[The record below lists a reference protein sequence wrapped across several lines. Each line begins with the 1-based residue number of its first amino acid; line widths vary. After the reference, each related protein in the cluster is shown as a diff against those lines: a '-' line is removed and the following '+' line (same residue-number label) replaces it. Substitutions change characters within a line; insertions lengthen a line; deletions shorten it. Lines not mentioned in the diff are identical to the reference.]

1 MIPDVQVR
9 PGDATD
15 HLDWIAQ
22 DIIRRKPDVIVCI
35 GDFYDLPSLSK
46 YSPAGSLEKENSRV
60 IDDIDAG
67 DAAMSRLTYPI
78 WQEVNRIRDNKKKQ
92 WKPRMVFTFGNHE
105 ARADRFASEDARFQ
119 GLVGTGLISVESYG
133 FERVP
138 FEQPIEIDGV
148 WYCHYWKNA
157 NSPKPIG
164 GTIDN
169 RLNKLGFS
177 FVQGHEQGKRY
188 GNRPLPNGRTIHGIV
203 AGSCLTPDHKVLT
216 ADLRYVPLGDIKA
229 GDQLISFDE
238 EAPQDGKRSRR
249 YKTGTVEAVRLD
261 EDEVFAVTLSTGKVF
276 KVTADHQWLVRKGGT
291 GASWLRT
298 DQLKPLG
305 AHPNGKTHVPILMD
319 EWETGESFEHGWLSG
334 LYDGEGCLY
343 ARETTGG
350 CSMQLTVHQKRGYVF
365 DRACDWMK
373 RVFGLELLAH
383 TAQKRDVAGLTI
395 KGGRRGIARVL
406 GTLRPV
412 RLLAKF
418 KPEFLSRIHMKEF
431 AHVVSVEPIGRQQIV
446 RIAIDAK
453 TMVVEGYGHHNCY
466 LGVEGYRGPQGSNE
480 WRGTVVLH
488 DVRNGGDFEPM
499 FLTLRYLCQEYTG
512 ENLPD
517 YMRKRYPDRDWS
529 HLS

>member
-1 MIPDVQVR
+1 MSAPKRHYIVPDCQVR

-15 HLDWIAQ
+15 HLDWIAK

-78 WQEVNRIRDNKKKQ
+78 WQEINRIRENKKKS
-92 WKPRMVFTFGNHE
+92 WKPRMVFTLGNHE
-105 ARADRFASEDARFQ
+105 HRAARFASEDARFQ
-119 GLVGTGLISVESYG
+119 GLVGTHLLSVESYG

-148 WYCHYWKNA
+148 WYCHYWKNS

-203 AGSCLTPDHKVLT
+203 AGSC
-216 ADLRYVPLGDIKA
+216 
-229 GDQLISFDE
+229 
-238 EAPQDGKRSRR
+238 
-249 YKTGTVEAVRLD
+249 
-261 EDEVFAVTLSTGKVF
+261 
-276 KVTADHQWLVRKGGT
+276 
-291 GASWLRT
+291 
-298 DQLKPLG
+298 
-305 AHPNGKTHVPILMD
+305 
-319 EWETGESFEHGWLSG
+319 
-334 LYDGEGCLY
+334 
-343 ARETTGG
+343 
-350 CSMQLTVHQKRGYVF
+350 
-365 DRACDWMK
+365 
-373 RVFGLELLAH
+373 
-383 TAQKRDVAGLTI
+383 
-395 KGGRRGIARVL
+395 
-406 GTLRPV
+406 
-412 RLLAKF
+412 
-418 KPEFLSRIHMKEF
+418 
-431 AHVVSVEPIGRQQIV
+431 
-446 RIAIDAK
+446 
-453 TMVVEGYGHHNCY
+453 Y
-466 LGVEGYRGPQGSNE
+466 LGVESYRGPQGSNE

-517 YMRKRYPDRDWS
+517 YMKKRYPERNWE
-529 HLS
+529 HLA

>member
-1 MIPDVQVR
+1 MTRHYVIPDCQIR

-78 WQEVNRIRDNKKKQ
+78 WKEINRIIENKKKA
-92 WKPRMVFTFGNHE
+92 WKPRMVFTLGNHE
-105 ARADRFASEDARFQ
+105 HRAARFASEDARFQ
-119 GLVGTGLISVESYG
+119 GLVGTHLLSVESYG

-148 WYCHYWKNA
+148 WYCHYWKNS

-203 AGSCLTPDHKVLT
+203 AGSC
-216 ADLRYVPLGDIKA
+216 
-229 GDQLISFDE
+229 
-238 EAPQDGKRSRR
+238 
-249 YKTGTVEAVRLD
+249 
-261 EDEVFAVTLSTGKVF
+261 
-276 KVTADHQWLVRKGGT
+276 
-291 GASWLRT
+291 
-298 DQLKPLG
+298 
-305 AHPNGKTHVPILMD
+305 
-319 EWETGESFEHGWLSG
+319 
-334 LYDGEGCLY
+334 
-343 ARETTGG
+343 
-350 CSMQLTVHQKRGYVF
+350 
-365 DRACDWMK
+365 
-373 RVFGLELLAH
+373 
-383 TAQKRDVAGLTI
+383 
-395 KGGRRGIARVL
+395 
-406 GTLRPV
+406 
-412 RLLAKF
+412 
-418 KPEFLSRIHMKEF
+418 
-431 AHVVSVEPIGRQQIV
+431 
-446 RIAIDAK
+446 
-453 TMVVEGYGHHNCY
+453 Y
-466 LGVEGYRGPQGSNE
+466 LGVESYRGPQGSNE

-517 YMRKRYPDRDWS
+517 YMKKRYPERDWS

>member
-1 MIPDVQVR
+1 MTRHYVIPDCQIR

-15 HLDWIAQ
+15 HLDWIAK
-22 DIIRRKPDVIVCI
+22 DIVRRKPDVIVCI

-67 DAAMSRLTYPI
+67 DAAMARLTYPI
-78 WQEVNRIRDNKKKQ
+78 WSEINRIRDNKKKA
-92 WKPRMVFTFGNHE
+92 WKPRMVFTLGNHE
-105 ARADRFASEDARFQ
+105 HRAARFASEDARFQ
-119 GLVGTGLISVESYG
+119 GLVGTHLLSVESYG

-148 WYCHYWKNA
+148 WYCHYWKNS

-203 AGSCLTPDHKVLT
+203 AGSC
-216 ADLRYVPLGDIKA
+216 
-229 GDQLISFDE
+229 
-238 EAPQDGKRSRR
+238 
-249 YKTGTVEAVRLD
+249 
-261 EDEVFAVTLSTGKVF
+261 
-276 KVTADHQWLVRKGGT
+276 
-291 GASWLRT
+291 
-298 DQLKPLG
+298 
-305 AHPNGKTHVPILMD
+305 
-319 EWETGESFEHGWLSG
+319 
-334 LYDGEGCLY
+334 
-343 ARETTGG
+343 
-350 CSMQLTVHQKRGYVF
+350 
-365 DRACDWMK
+365 
-373 RVFGLELLAH
+373 
-383 TAQKRDVAGLTI
+383 
-395 KGGRRGIARVL
+395 
-406 GTLRPV
+406 
-412 RLLAKF
+412 
-418 KPEFLSRIHMKEF
+418 
-431 AHVVSVEPIGRQQIV
+431 
-446 RIAIDAK
+446 
-453 TMVVEGYGHHNCY
+453 Y
-466 LGVEGYRGPQGSNE
+466 LGVESYRGPQGSNE

-517 YMRKRYPDRDWS
+517 YMKKRYPERDWS